1 MKIKELFNL
10 ETKRLNESKIEDANI
25 IAKSLI
31 KYVLKLTDNDL
42 IVKQNNEVESNNQ
55 KEYEEYINQIIEGTP
70 LQYITNKQE
79 FYKQEFYVDEDV
91 LIPQPDTEILVEE
104 VINIAPKDQKLNI
117 LDICTGSGAIGIS
130 LANNIKNADVTLVD
144 VSSDALEV
152 AEINC
157 DSIFENKITEKAYEN
172 EAEVYLLEENG
183 MKQNIKLHQSDMFDE
198 LEEEFDIIV
207 SNPPYIKTKEIK
219 QLSKQVKNE
228 PRIALDG
235 GEDGLYYYR
244 VLIDES
250 HKFLSD
256 DGYLCIEIGYD
267 QKTEVIKLLEE
278 SGMYKNIYSKKDL
291 AGNDRIVIA
300 QRIEG

>member
-10 ETKRLNESKIEDANI
+10 ETRRLNESKIEDANI

-144 VSSDALEV
+144 VSSEALEV

>member
-144 VSSDALEV
+144 VSSEALEV

-172 EAEVYLLEENG
+172 EAEVYLIEENG
-183 MKQNIKLHQSDMFDE
+183 IKQNIKLHQSDMFDE

-256 DGYLCIEIGYD
+256 DGYLCMEIGYD

>member
-144 VSSDALEV
+144 VSSEALEV

>member
-10 ETKRLNESKIEDANI
+10 ETRRLNESKIEDANI

-144 VSSDALEV
+144 VSSEALEV

-256 DGYLCIEIGYD
+256 DGYLCMEIGYD

>member
-144 VSSDALEV
+144 VSSEALEV

-172 EAEVYLLEENG
+172 EAEVYLIEENG
-183 MKQNIKLHQSDMFDE
+183 IKQNIKLHQSDMFDE

>member
-104 VINIAPKDQKLNI
+104 VINIAKKDQKLNI

>member
-10 ETKRLNESKIEDANI
+10 ETRRLNESKIEDANI

-144 VSSDALEV
+144 VSSEALEV

-172 EAEVYLLEENG
+172 EAEVYLIEENG
-183 MKQNIKLHQSDMFDE
+183 IKQNIKLHQSDMFDE

>member
-10 ETKRLNESKIEDANI
+10 ETRRLNESKIEDANI

-172 EAEVYLLEENG
+172 EAEVYLIEENG
-183 MKQNIKLHQSDMFDE
+183 IKQNIKLHQSDMFDE

-256 DGYLCIEIGYD
+256 DGYLCMEIGYD

>member
-10 ETKRLNESKIEDANI
+10 ETRRLNESKIEDANI

-172 EAEVYLLEENG
+172 EAEVYLIEENG
-183 MKQNIKLHQSDMFDE
+183 IKQNIKLHQSDMFDE

>member
-104 VINIAPKDQKLNI
+104 VINIAKKDQKLNI

-256 DGYLCIEIGYD
+256 DGYLCMEIGYD

>member
-256 DGYLCIEIGYD
+256 DGYLCMEIGYD

>member
-10 ETKRLNESKIEDANI
+10 ETRRLNESKIEDANI

-104 VINIAPKDQKLNI
+104 VINIAKKDQKLNI

-172 EAEVYLLEENG
+172 EAEVYLIEENG
-183 MKQNIKLHQSDMFDE
+183 IKQNIKLHQSDMFDE

-256 DGYLCIEIGYD
+256 DGYLCMEIGYD

>member
-10 ETKRLNESKIEDANI
+10 ETRRLNESKIEDANI

-104 VINIAPKDQKLNI
+104 VINIAKKDQKLNI

-235 GEDGLYYYR
+235 GEDGIYYYR

-256 DGYLCIEIGYD
+256 DGYLCMEIGYD

>member
-10 ETKRLNESKIEDANI
+10 ETRRLNESKIEDANI

-104 VINIAPKDQKLNI
+104 VINIAKKDQKLNI

-144 VSSDALEV
+144 VSSEALEV

-172 EAEVYLLEENG
+172 EAEVYLIEENG
-183 MKQNIKLHQSDMFDE
+183 IKQNIKLHQSDMFDE

>member
-104 VINIAPKDQKLNI
+104 VINIAKKDQKLNI

-172 EAEVYLLEENG
+172 EAEVYLIEENG
-183 MKQNIKLHQSDMFDE
+183 IKQNIKLHQSDMFDE

-256 DGYLCIEIGYD
+256 DGYLCMEIGYD

>member
-10 ETKRLNESKIEDANI
+10 ETRRLNESKIEDANI

>member
-10 ETKRLNESKIEDANI
+10 ETRRLNESKIEDANI

-104 VINIAPKDQKLNI
+104 VINIAKKDQKLNI

-244 VLIDES
+244 VLIDER

-256 DGYLCIEIGYD
+256 DGYLCMEIG
-267 QKTEVIKLLEE
+267 
-278 SGMYKNIYSKKDL
+278 
-291 AGNDRIVIA
+291 
-300 QRIEG
+300 